1 MRYKKGIILAA
12 GKGTRLSPSTK
23 TISKPF
29 LPVFDKPM
37 IYYALSTL
45 MNAGVK
51 KVLFITREEDL
62 VSFKKLFGN
71 YGYPKGNLKGKKVI
85 IFCTYGSPRFAVTT
99 FFLNMPIRRLKR
111 GVFFICGIK
120 DVLYRRYFEVPFVSD
135 DKRKKYLKDVEN
147 TATSL

>member
-51 KVLFITREEDL
+51 KVLFVTRKEDL

-71 YGYPKGNLKGKKVI
+71 GKQL
-85 IFCTYGSPRFAVTT
+85 GMRFFYA
-99 FFLNMPIRRLKR
+99 IQ
-111 GVFFICGIK
+111 
-120 DVLYRRYFEVPFVSD
+120 
-135 DKRKKYLKDVEN
+135 KKTSWN
-147 TATSL
+147 T